1 MSTSPVR
8 PAKTRGA
15 AHEPGARPA
24 SRVDGDAETT
34 VRRAATGRAR
44 WAAIAAGLLGVVS
57 HASASEVVRPI
68 AAEADAATLCEDW
81 AAVAAAE
88 HAVPER
94 LMRAIARVETGRQ
107 SRGTVRA
114 WPWAVNVEGEGHWF
128 ATRQEA
134 LDYAGAR
141 LGAGATQVDIGCFQ
155 LNVGWHARAFSGL
168 DQMIDPARNARY
180 AARFLAA
187 LHDEFGDWTQAAAAY
202 HSRTPEHG
210 RAYVARLAAMLETM
224 PERAGEAGAAR
235 VGAFLT
241 PAAPSIGISTARPLA
256 ATQPPRLGSLVPLG
270 GPAAGPRASVGAAR

>member
-1 MSTSPVR
+1 MFAHGS
-8 PAKTRGA
+8 A
-15 AHEPGARPA
+15 A
-24 SRVDGDAETT
+24 
-34 VRRAATGRAR
+34 
-44 WAAIAAGLLGVVS
+44 
-57 HASASEVVRPI
+57 EVVRPI
-68 AAEADAATLCEDW
+68 TAEGDAAALCEDW

-114 WPWAVNVEGEGHWF
+114 WPWAVNVEGKGHWF
-128 ATRQEA
+128 ASRHEA

-141 LGAGATQVDIGCFQ
+141 LAAGAAQVDIGCFQ
-155 LNVGWHARAFSGL
+155 LNVGWHARAFAGL

-210 RAYVARLAAMLETM
+210 RAYVARLAAMVETI
-224 PERAGEAGAAR
+224 PERASEADGAR
-235 VGAFLT
+235 VGALLP
-241 PAAPSIGISTARPLA
+241 PAALSVGMGTARPLA
-256 ATQPPRLGSLVPLG
+256 ATRPPQLGSLVPLG
-270 GPAAGPRASVGAAR
+270 GPAAGPTASMGAAR

>member
-1 MSTSPVR
+1 MATPPASSAR
-8 PAKTRGA
+8 PRGA
-15 AHEPGARPA
+15 AHDPSARPT
-24 SRVDGDAETT
+24 SRVGGHTDATGQ
-34 VRRAATGRAR
+34 RRAIGQSLRA
-44 WAAIAAGLLGVVS
+44 AMVASLLGLCAQVS
-57 HASASEVVRPI
+57 AAEVVGQI
-68 AAEADAATLCEDW
+68 TAEGDAATLCEDW

-94 LMRAIARVETGRQ
+94 LMRAIARAETGRP
-107 SRGTVRA
+107 SGGTVRP

-134 LDYAGAR
+134 LDHAGAR
-141 LGAGATQVDIGCFQ
+141 LAAGAAQVDIGCFQ
-155 LNVGWHARAFSGL
+155 LNVGWHARAFAGL

-210 RAYVARLAAMLETM
+210 RAYVARLAAIVETI
-224 PERAGEAGAAR
+224 PKHAGEPDGAR
-235 VGAFLT
+235 VGALLR
-241 PAAPSIGISTARPLA
+241 PAAPAVGAATARPLA

-270 GPAAGPRASVGAAR
+270 GPAAGPTASMGSAR